1 LKQCLTKPG
10 GADRGVPGRE
20 RRANYLRLGILVLA
34 GGFAVYVA
42 AWIALNVFS
51 HYPLEFRENAALF
64 TADLQNRGENPYALE
79 YRPVYVNVYG
89 IGYYWIC
96 YPFTRLFG
104 CHYTVL
110 RLVSCSFIIATC
122 WVLMWVLRIDGVSR
136 LFAVVAALFLF
147 VQLGQGLSIVARP
160 DSLGLF
166 LFLASLIVP
175 YQFHFSLP
183 SLF

>member
-1 LKQCLTKPG
+1 MTTPA
-10 GADRGVPGRE
+10 GAPLRLSGPRGK
-20 RRANYLRLGILVLA
+20 ANYVGLSLLAFGIAYA
-34 GGFAVYVA
+34 GYVA

-79 YRPVYVNVYG
+79 YRPVYANVYG

-110 RLVSCSFIIATC
+110 R
-122 WVLMWVLRIDGVSR
+122 
-136 LFAVVAALFLF
+136 
-147 VQLGQGLSIVARP
+147 
-160 DSLGLF
+160 
-166 LFLASLIVP
+166 
-175 YQFHFSLP
+175 
-183 SLF
+183 